1 MSTTTAQTPDLQ
13 TAIDKVLVELDKQ
26 TPGSD
31 EYATLVEQLDKLMK
45 IKLAEKP
52 VDKLSK
58 DTLTTVLGSLAGIV
72 TIIGFE
78 RFNVISSKALG
89 FVLKR

>member
-1 MSTTTAQTPDLQ
+1 MSTTTSTTPDLQ
-13 TAIDKVLVELDKQ
+13 TAIDKVLVELDTK
-26 TPGSD
+26 TPGTD

-45 IKLAEKP
+45 IKVTEKP

-72 TIIGFE
+72 AIIGFE
-78 RFNVISSKALG
+78 RANIITSKALG

>member
-1 MSTTTAQTPDLQ
+1 MSNPTAQTPDLQ
-13 TAIDKVLVELDKQ
+13 TAIDKVLVELDKK
-26 TPGSD
+26 TPGTT

-45 IKLAEKP
+45 IKVTEKP
-52 VDKLSK
+52 IDKLSK

-72 TIIGFE
+72 AIIGFE
-78 RFNVISSKALG
+78 RANIITSKALG